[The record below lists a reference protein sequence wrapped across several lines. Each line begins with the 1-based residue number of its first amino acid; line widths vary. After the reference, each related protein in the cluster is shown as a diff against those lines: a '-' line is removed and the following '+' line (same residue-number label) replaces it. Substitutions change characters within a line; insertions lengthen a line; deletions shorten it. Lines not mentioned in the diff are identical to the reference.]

1 MFSGR
6 EKIYSAK
13 EQIELFK
20 NWKYKGCS
28 LSYDRLIK
36 SNVRAVMRE
45 AHKVAKFNQNLE
57 IEDLIQE
64 GMLGLVTAAEK
75 FDENENVNFLTYAM
89 QWIRQK
95 IRRYV
100 TSNRSIVRLGT
111 TEDGRKDFLKYI
123 KSKKAMEGKD
133 LSSEEKNEFIAKFIG
148 VKKSSVIKMRN
159 IINGYDVS
167 FDTPLKGSDG
177 SDSQKTYYDVFD
189 EDNATSNTAEDKFAL
204 SEMSEKLMF
213 VIDNDLNDEEKFIME
228 KRFLDDEMTYEEI
241 GRILGYSRQKVRQIE
256 ERTSKK
262 IKARL
267 SFHFRIGEDDVI

>member
-20 NWKYKGCS
+20 NWKYNGCS

-111 TEDGRKDFLKYI
+111 TEDGRKIFSNISKA
-123 KSKKAMEGKD
+123 KKAMEGKD

-167 FDTPLKGSDG
+167 FDKPLKGSDG

-189 EDNATSNTAEDKFAL
+189 EDNARSNTIEDQYA
-204 SEMSEKLMF
+204 SNEMTEKLMF
-213 VIDNDLNDEEKFIME
+213 VIDNDLTEEEKFIME
-228 KRFLDDEMTYEEI
+228 KRFLDDEMTYEDI
-241 GRILGYSRQKVRQIE
+241 GKLLGYSRQKVRQIE

-262 IKARL
+262 IKARMKL
-267 SFHFRIGEDDVI
+267 HFKIDDNDVI